1 MKKPRGKDK
10 IMLIRSKSHRRNNRQ
25 EDLFPSMSLQ
35 AFGRGLGEVV
45 IGQNDLPGSVFC
57 FAQHMQKNE

>member
-35 AFGRGLGEVV
+35 AFGRIFGEVV
-45 IGQNDLPGSVFC
+45 TGRNDFPGSVFR